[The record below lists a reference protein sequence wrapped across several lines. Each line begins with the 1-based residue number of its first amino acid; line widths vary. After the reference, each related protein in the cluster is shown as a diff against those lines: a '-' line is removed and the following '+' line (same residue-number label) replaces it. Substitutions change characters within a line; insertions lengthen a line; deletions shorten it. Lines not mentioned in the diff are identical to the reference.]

1 MCGCARKGARDRSF
15 VGAERADLCFCQQ
28 TLTYPICR
36 WICRLTLVALSVCSC
51 HPAPAVVA
59 PAPAPAPPPPPPPP
73 PLPKCEALTENCT
86 ASDGTVLGIGAQGA
100 SLTPPSGWRYAKV
113 GERAVSVS
121 SEGKSLLT
129 ALEISDG
136 SEAGVL
142 ATIEKLSVDS
152 AIEKVKFEALKQRF
166 KKPQITVDANGTK
179 VDLWEVSKSTS
190 NGVNPEL
197 REQGAGTVLVFVAR
211 LGEGRVIAGL
221 GFVVVPEAEADAEK
235 IMHAVQSLKGTP

>member
-1 MCGCARKGARDRSF
+1 
-15 VGAERADLCFCQQ
+15 L
-28 TLTYPICR
+28 
-36 WICRLTLVALSVCSC
+36 
-51 HPAPAVVA
+51 
-59 PAPAPAPPPPPPPP
+59 
-73 PLPKCEALTENCT
+73 LTENCT
-86 ASDGTVLGIGAQGA
+86 ATDSTVLSIGAQGA

-129 ALEISDG
+129 ALEIADG
-136 SEAGVL
+136 SDTGVL
-142 ATIEKLSVDS
+142 SAIEKLSVDS
-152 AIEKVKFEALKQRF
+152 AIEKVKFEALKKRF

-211 LGEGRVIAGL
+211 LGEGRVVTGL

-235 IMHAVQSLKGTP
+235 IMHAVQSLKGTL